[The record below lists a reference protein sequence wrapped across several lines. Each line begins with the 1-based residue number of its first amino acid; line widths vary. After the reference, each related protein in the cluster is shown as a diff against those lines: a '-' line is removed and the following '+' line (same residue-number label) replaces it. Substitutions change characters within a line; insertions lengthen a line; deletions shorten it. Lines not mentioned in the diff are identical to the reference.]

1 MVYEDSQVVG
11 PGRAASSPE
20 VTESHDL
27 LRQIQRVALL
37 DWLPAVW
44 KKKVRKYTTFMIKI
58 N

>member
-37 DWLPAVW
+37 DWLPAV
-44 KKKVRKYTTFMIKI
+44 
-58 N
+58 